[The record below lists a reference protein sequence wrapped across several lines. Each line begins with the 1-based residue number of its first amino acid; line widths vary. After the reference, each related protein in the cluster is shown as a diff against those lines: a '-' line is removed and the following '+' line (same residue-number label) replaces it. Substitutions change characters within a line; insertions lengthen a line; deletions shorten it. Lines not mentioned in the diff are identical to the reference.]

1 MKITQLI
8 KELQELYEVNDNQD
22 LEVVFFDEDNDEYAI
37 QTFSY
42 ESSFGWNATRYFV
55 DIRTVDEE

>member
-22 LEVVFFDEDNDEYAI
+22 LEVVFFGESNDEYII

-42 ESSFGWNATRYFV
+42 DWEREN
-55 DIRTVDEE
+55 D